1 MAIEIDKARDEMLR
15 RGMRAAGV
23 AALLGRYPEDLVMMA
38 GTWPCL
44 GMNLCL
50 YPAEGQPVYYM
61 SPNEPDDVCPSGFT
75 LRRFA
80 IEPGKWSDLRSLLVA
95 DIAALG
101 ITDRDIGTAADGGQ
115 HAVTSFSGE
124 TPLFGAGAMARLLEG
139 LSVRDATA
147 LFQSAGLRKTPLEV
161 ERIRRAS
168 TVAGVGLS
176 VFHAELRAGRSEAE
190 IAALVEAAI
199 QSHSGKDGCSL
210 AHAWAQV
217 QAGPNVLQGGTFSR
231 SSAYRLV
238 EGDLVL
244 IELGTCV
251 DGYWSDLT
259 RTACVGR
266 IGERQKELLTAV
278 KGAQA
283 AAIAAVKP
291 GLPHEDID
299 RTARD
304 FLEAKGFGAGF
315 THNCGHHVGF
325 RYHDRGPA
333 LQKGSST
340 PIEAGMVITVEPGS
354 YGAAFGGGARF
365 EDDVLVTDGG
375 GEVLSPRH
383 ISWEP

>member
-1 MAIEIDKARDEMLR
+1 MAIEFDKARDEILR
-15 RGMRAAGV
+15 REMRSAG
-23 AALLGRYPEDLVMMA
+23 LSSIIGRYPEDLVMMA

-61 SPNEPDDVCPSGFT
+61 SPNEPEDVCPPGFA

-80 IEPGKWSDLRSLLVA
+80 IDPGQWAELRALLMA
-95 DIAALG
+95 DIARLG
-101 ITDRDIGTAADGGQ
+101 IADRDIGTAADGGQ

-124 TPLFGAGAMARLLEG
+124 TPLFGAAAMSRILDG
-139 LSVRDATA
+139 LRVRDATA
-147 LFQSAGLRKTPLEV
+147 LFVAAGLRKTPLEA

-168 TVAGVGLS
+168 TVAGAGLS
-176 VFHAELRAGRSEAE
+176 VFHEELRAGRSEAE
-190 IAALVEAAI
+190 IAAMVEAAI
-199 QSHSGKDGCSL
+199 QSRSGKDGCSL
-210 AHAWAQV
+210 ARAWAHV
-217 QAGPNVLQGGTFSR
+217 QAGRNIHQGGTFSR
-231 SSAYRLV
+231 SSAYRLL

-266 IGERQKELLTAV
+266 IGDRQRALLTAV

-283 AAIAAVKP
+283 AAIAAVRP
-291 GLPHEDID
+291 GTSHEDID
-299 RTARD
+299 RVARD
-304 FLEAKGFGAGF
+304 FLEERDFGAGF

-333 LQKGSST
+333 LQKGSAA
-340 PIEAGMVITVEPGS
+340 PLEQGMVVTVEPGS
-354 YGAAFGGGARF
+354 YGAEFGGGARF